1 MFSQDRCAFAVTPKG
16 LGENEGGMGVV
27 LINTPHVC
35 TNSQMKK
42 KEKSF
47 SCERGKGLENLGTLK
62 MIPMGDLYLRV
73 LKLKACFMVLQG
85 GMK

>member
-1 MFSQDRCAFAVTPKG
+1 MIK
-16 LGENEGGMGVV
+16 
-27 LINTPHVC
+27 TPHVC
-35 TNSQMKK
+35 TKFSNEKK

-47 SCERGKGLENLGTLK
+47 SCGRGKGLENFGTLK

-73 LKLKACFMVLQG
+73 LKLNACFMVLQG